1 MTSPIEALVILSS
14 YTQNLELDSTNC
26 LVARLSDSFATPWTV
41 TQQNS
46 LSVGYSRQEYW
57 SELPCPPPGD
67 LPDLGTKR
75 EPLTNPAQVGSF
87 PQAPPRKSLQPP
99 LQRCTMRRL
108 RMRKHRSAEVLSKE

>member
-67 LPDLGTKR
+67 LPDPGM
-75 EPLTNPAQVGSF
+75 EPSSPASPTLQADYLPLSHRGSPMSLT
-87 PQAPPRKSLQPP
+87 R
-99 LQRCTMRRL
+99 
-108 RMRKHRSAEVLSKE
+108 

>member
-57 SELPCPPPGD
+57 SELPCPPTGD
-67 LPDLGTKR
+67 LPNPGVKLGFPALQADSLLP
-75 EPLTNPAQVGSF
+75 EPPGEA
-87 PQAPPRKSLQPP
+87 
-99 LQRCTMRRL
+99 RL
-108 RMRKHRSAEVLSKE
+108 FSYC